1 MRSAFI
7 RFLIFLATGLI
18 AYAVLVSFFTE
29 KGEMGI
35 WWDHPL
41 IWMLTL
47 GISIFS
53 ALNADVKDSN
63 NAKK

>member
-1 MRSAFI
+1 
-7 RFLIFLATGLI
+7 
-18 AYAVLVSFFTE
+18 VSFFTE